1 MFQEIVTEVS
11 ECYTISL
18 CQILGPDV
26 DLLATIL
33 SSVLLTVDEIHTSAN
48 VFPTTDDKA
57 PNLQNC
63 KPTL

>member
-1 MFQEIVTEVS
+1 MFQEIVTEAS

-33 SSVLLTVDEIHTSAN
+33 SSVLLTVDEIHTSDN
-48 VFPTTDDKA
+48 VNALAILHGPWATSW
-57 PNLQNC
+57 C
-63 KPTL
+63 YC